1 MDILEIININDVPL
15 IKALVI
21 NYMTYEYEAD
31 AELNDDSV
39 LNELRYLYNN
49 NLMGVLVDYEF
60 TFSNH
65 QLEREMSPCN

>member
-1 MDILEIININDVPL
+1 MDILEITNINDVPL

-31 AELNDDSV
+31 AELDDDSV

-60 TFSNH
+60 TFSSH
-65 QLEREMSPCN
+65 QVEREINAK